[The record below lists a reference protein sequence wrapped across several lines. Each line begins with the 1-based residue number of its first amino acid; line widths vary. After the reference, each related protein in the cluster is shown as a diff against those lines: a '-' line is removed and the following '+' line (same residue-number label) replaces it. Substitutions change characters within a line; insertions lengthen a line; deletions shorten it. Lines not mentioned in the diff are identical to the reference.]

1 MNKIKNLFVIILFAQ
16 SPFPAV
22 IYWTRD
28 RLTNIR
34 KMTYGKVLT

>member
-1 MNKIKNLFVIILFAQ
+1 MNKIKNLFVIILFALVA
-16 SPFPAV
+16 FPAV

-34 KMTYGKVLT
+34 KMMCGKVLT